1 MDTKKLRQKVLDLA
15 IRGKLVPQDP
25 NDEPASVLLERIRE
39 EKERLIKEG
48 KIKRDKKEKENDTF
62 PYKKVPFEVPEGWV
76 WVKLGETCQ
85 IKGGKRIP
93 LGKTFSPEKTNH
105 IYIRVTDMKKN
116 TILADELKYIDDD
129 VFEAIKN
136 YTIGKDDLYL
146 TIAGT
151 IGTVGIV
158 PPMFD
163 GMSLTE
169 NAVKL
174 TSMSIDK
181 YYLLYCLS
189 SQFIQEQFSSRFHQ
203 VAQPKLSIETSL
215 KTLLAIPPLQEQQR
229 IVQKIERC
237 FALIDQVEESKLSLS
252 QFIKQTRS
260 KVLDLAIRGK
270 LVPQDPN
277 DEPASAL
284 LGRICNERKTKQ
296 TPADISHYPFEIPKN
311 WVWCKMGEIFDFN
324 PKNILNDE
332 LLVSFIPMTLISD
345 NFSNKHTCEIR
356 KWEAVKKGFTHFQE
370 GDVGIAK
377 ITPCF
382 ENRKSIVFQNLK
394 NDFGAG
400 TTELHILRPK
410 NDIVLSGYLLWF
422 VKTDKFVNDGIS
434 CFTGAV
440 GQQRVGKN
448 VIKETYFPLPPFTEQ
463 KRIVQKI
470 ESIFQT
476 LDSIQ
481 NNL

>member
-1 MDTKKLRQKVLDLA
+1 MD
-15 IRGKLVPQDP
+15 
-25 NDEPASVLLERIRE
+25 
-39 EKERLIKEG
+39 RLHY
-48 KIKRDKKEKENDTF
+48 EN
-62 PYKKVPFEVPEGWV
+62 VPFEVPESWE
-76 WVKLGETCQ
+76 WCRLGEICQ

-93 LGKTFSPEKTNH
+93 LGKTFSPAKTNH

-129 VFEAIKN
+129 IFEAIKN

-151 IGTVGIV
+151 IGAVGIV

-174 TSMSIDK
+174 TSISIDK

-189 SQFIQEQFSSRFHQ
+189 SQFVQEQFSSRFHQ

-229 IVQKIERC
+229 IVQKIKEC
-237 FALIDQVEESKLSLS
+237 FTLIDQIEESKLSLS
-252 QFIKQTRS
+252 QFIKQTKS

-270 LVPQDPN
+270 LVPQNPN
-277 DEPASAL
+277 DEPVK
-284 LGRICNERKTKQ
+284 IENKT
-296 TPADISHYPFEIPKN
+296 ADISRNSQNEQFEEIPNN
-311 WVWCKMGEIFDFN
+311 WIVCK
-324 PKNILNDE
+324 L
-332 LLVSFIPMTLISD
+332 SD
-345 NFSNKHTCEIR
+345 ICVFER
-356 KWEAVKKGFTHFQE
+356 
-370 GDVGIAK
+370 GITFPASAK
-377 ITPCF
+377 Q
-382 ENRKSIVFQNLK
+382 S
-394 NDFGAG
+394 
-400 TTELHILRPK
+400 TELSNSIACVRTANVQEKLELDDLWYIDK
-410 NDIVLSGYLLWF
+410 SYIKNNTNKLLQQNDIILSSANSKEL
-422 VKTDKFVNDGIS
+422 
-434 CFTGAV
+434 
-440 GQQRVGKN
+440 VGKTAFVEDAQREMTFGGFVM
-448 VIKETYFPLPPFTEQ
+448 VIRTFEADSKFLFYFLRNCFYKGLFAKNSTQTTNIANINTTILSEIEIPFPPLAEQ